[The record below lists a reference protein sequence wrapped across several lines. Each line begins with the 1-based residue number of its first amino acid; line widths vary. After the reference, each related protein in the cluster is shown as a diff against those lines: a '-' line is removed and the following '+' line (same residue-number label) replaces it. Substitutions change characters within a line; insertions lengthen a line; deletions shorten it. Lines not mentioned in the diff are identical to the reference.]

1 MTRQEKEERA
11 EKYSHADLPPVKNWI
26 AFHYRAFM
34 KLFFIG
40 FIGIGSMILA
50 VLVFPW
56 IKVFVHPKK
65 KFQAAART
73 FVSRTFAFSLFLMR
87 ITGVV
92 KVYAPEK
99 EKLLGLRSKVIAAN
113 HCSILDFVVLMSLI
127 PNANCIVQ
135 ESYGK
140 TPLAGVIRQA
150 YILNSVDF
158 TLLKNLCRETLDMGN
173 NVIIFPEGTRTPRHG
188 KIPYKKGAARI
199 ARFAGCDIQPVLIA
213 GSDKYGL
220 GKHDPFWSFN
230 HVEPLI
236 YDIQLLPQ
244 IPMNSFTGYS
254 DIISAKKIT
263 EAIHSEILGAAEEY
277 RQHHPLCK
285 TVNRVQ

>member
-1 MTRQEKEERA
+1 MTRQEKAERD
-11 EKYSHADLPPVKNWI
+11 EKYSHADLPPVKNHL

-40 FIGIGSMILA
+40 LIGLGSMVLA

-56 IKVFVHPKK
+56 IKVFVHPKQ
-65 KFQAAART
+65 KFQTAARA

-92 KVYAPEK
+92 KVYAPQK
-99 EKLLGLRSKVIAAN
+99 EQLRSLHSKVIAAN
-113 HCSILDFVVLMSLI
+113 HCSMLDFVVLMSLI

-158 TLLKNLCRETLDMGN
+158 TLLKTMCKETLDMGN

-188 KIPYKKGAARI
+188 KVSYKKGAARI
-199 ARFAGCDIQPVLIA
+199 ARFAGCGIQPVLIA

-244 IPMNSFTGYS
+244 IQMEQFSGYS
-254 DIISAKKIT
+254 DIASAKKIT
-263 EAIHSEILGAAEEY
+263 DQIHSEILSAAEKY
-277 RQHHPLCK
+277 REHHPLCK
-285 TVNRVQ
+285 TVNHVQ